1 MPQHRPPKKNAVSS
15 PTEGKEAGKS
25 SGSPS
30 RVRACLF
37 RARLNKEEYTPV
49 YNHTQRSRNEHQKP
63 QRDTRSR
70 RTTKKDGDNQRQ
82 ALTGR
87 KERRRGE
94 GRRVARRPMFR
105 AEQLTDRD
113 RQRRRGAPAPCPDHP
128 ADGSRTGP
136 KQPKTENFTKSGR
149 KSRRNALELA
159 KTETFVY
166 ILGQYVKESTPAAG
180 VFPAKSG
187 GNGRS
192 RHPLTTTGTT

>member
-1 MPQHRPPKKNAVSS
+1 MPRHRPPKKNAVSS

-30 RVRACLF
+30 RVRARLF

-70 RTTKKDGDNQRQ
+70 RTPEKDGDHQPE
-82 ALTGR
+82 TMTER
-87 KERRRGE
+87 KEHRRGE

-105 AEQLTDRD
+105 AEQLTDGD

-149 KSRRNALELA
+149 KSGGNERELA
-159 KTETFVY
+159 KIGTFLY
-166 ILGQYVKESTPAAG
+166 ILGQYGKESTPAAG

-187 GNGRS
+187 GNGRH

>member
-1 MPQHRPPKKNAVSS
+1 MPRHRPPEKNAASS
-15 PTEGKEAGKS
+15 PAEGKEAGKS

-30 RVRACLF
+30 RVRARLF

-70 RTTKKDGDNQRQ
+70 RTTEKDGDHQRE

-105 AEQLTDRD
+105 AEQLTDGD
-113 RQRRRGAPAPCPDHP
+113 RQRRRGPRLHALTIRQTAAGPDQNSQRRRISP
-128 ADGSRTGP
+128 NPGAKVGEMN
-136 KQPKTENFTKSGR
+136 ENLQK
-149 KSRRNALELA
+149 NV
-159 KTETFVY
+159 TFLY
-166 ILGQYVKESTPAAG
+166 ILGQYGKESTPAAG

-187 GNGRS
+187 GNGRH

>member
-1 MPQHRPPKKNAVSS
+1 MPRHRPPKKNAASS
-15 PTEGKEAGKS
+15 PAEGKEAGKS

-30 RVRACLF
+30 RVRARLF

-70 RTTKKDGDNQRQ
+70 RTPEQNGDHQRE

-87 KERRRGE
+87 KEQRRGE

-105 AEQLTDRD
+105 AEQLTDGD

-128 ADGSRTGP
+128 AGGSHHR
-136 KQPKTENFTKSGR
+136 QNSQNRR
-149 KSRRNALELA
+149 KSSNQRPKADEM
-159 KTETFVY
+159 
-166 ILGQYVKESTPAAG
+166 KENLQKLQHSFTY
-180 VFPAKSG
+180 
-187 GNGRS
+187 
-192 RHPLTTTGTT
+192 